1 MDLSFLLILSLP
13 TSVQYAIA
21 GLFLLLVAG
30 SVAERILA
38 SRMEAGAHRELRQRI
53 NSWWIMVG
61 ILLVVLIVGR
71 GASLVFFAVL
81 SFLALREF
89 FSILP
94 VRHTDRRVILAL
106 YLMIPVH
113 YYWIS
118 LEWYGVFIIFIPV
131 YLFLFIPFALLML
144 GETKGFIRSATSYQW
159 AVMTTVFAIS
169 HVAYLLILPAER
181 NPAGGPIGL
190 VLYLLFLTQFNDV
203 AQYVWGK
210 TLGKRK
216 IVPKISPNKTWA
228 GFVGGVATTM
238 VLAMLLAPWLTPL
251 SMSEGLLAGLLI
263 GVAGFVGDLTV
274 SATKRDLGIK
284 DTGQLIPGHG
294 GILDRID
301 SLMYTAPL
309 FFHYLYYLKY

>member
-181 NPAGGPIGL
+181 NPAGGPVGL

-238 VLAMLLAPWLTPL
+238 ALAMLLAPWLTPL
-251 SMSEGLLAGLLI
+251 SMPEGLLAGLLI

-284 DTGQLIPGHG
+284 DTGRLIPGHG

>member
-238 VLAMLLAPWLTPL
+238 ALAMLLAPWLTPL
-251 SMSEGLLAGLLI
+251 SMPEGLLAGLLI

>member
-13 TSVQYAIA
+13 SSVQYAIA
-21 GLFLLLVAG
+21 GLFVLLVAG

-38 SRMEAGAHRELRQRI
+38 PRMAAEAHRELRQRI

-61 ILLVVLIVGR
+61 ILLVVLIIGR
-71 GASLVFFAVL
+71 AASLVFFAVL
-81 SFLALREF
+81 SFVALREF

-106 YLMIPVH
+106 YLMIPVQ

-159 AVMTTVFAIS
+159 AVMTTVFAVS
-169 HVAYLLILPAER
+169 HVAYLLILPAEL

-203 AQYVWGK
+203 SQYVWGK

-238 VLAMLLAPWLTPL
+238 VLAMVLAPWLTPL
-251 SMSEGLLAGLLI
+251 SMPEGLVAGLLI

>member
-1 MDLSFLLILSLP
+1 MDLSFLLLLSLP
-13 TSVQYAIA
+13 ASIQYAMLA
-21 GLFLLLVAG
+21 VLLLLIVG
-30 SVAERILA
+30 SVAERLLA
-38 SRMEAGAHRELRQRI
+38 NRMTENAHRELRQRI
-53 NSWWIMVG
+53 NSWWVMVG
-61 ILLVVLIVGR
+61 VVFVVLIIGR
-71 GASLVFFAVL
+71 GASLLFFAVL

-106 YLMIPVH
+106 YLMIPVQ
-113 YYWIS
+113 YYWVA

-144 GETKGFIRSATSYQW
+144 GETRGFIRSATSYQW

-169 HVAYLLILPAER
+169 HIAYLLILPADR
-181 NPAGGPIGL
+181 NPVGGAIGL

-203 AQYVWGK
+203 AQYLWGK
-210 TLGKRK
+210 TLGRRK

-228 GFVGGVATTM
+228 GFLGGVGTTM
-238 VLAMLLAPWLTPL
+238 VLAMLMAGWLTPL
-251 SMSEGLLAGLLI
+251 SWFEGLGAGLLI
-263 GVAGFVGDLTV
+263 GVGGFIGDLTV

-309 FFHYLYYLKY
+309 FFHFVYYLKY

>member
-21 GLFLLLVAG
+21 GLFLLLVTG

-238 VLAMLLAPWLTPL
+238 ILAMLLAPWLTPL
-251 SMSEGLLAGLLI
+251 SMPEGLLAGLLI

>member
-13 TSVQYAIA
+13 ASIQYAMLA
-21 GLFLLLVAG
+21 VFLLLVIG
-30 SVAERILA
+30 SVAERLLA
-38 SRMEAGAHRELRQRI
+38 SRMAAEAHRELRQRI

-61 ILLVVLIVGR
+61 VVFVVLIIGR
-71 GASLVFFAVL
+71 GASLAFFAVL

-106 YLMIPVH
+106 YLMIPVQ
-113 YYWIS
+113 YYWVA
-118 LEWYGVFIIFIPV
+118 LDWYGVFIIFIPV

-144 GETKGFIRSATSYQW
+144 GETRGFIRSATSYQW

-169 HVAYLLILPAER
+169 HIAYLLILPGER

-203 AQYVWGK
+203 AQYLWGK

-228 GFVGGVATTM
+228 GFLGGVGTTM
-238 VLAMLLAPWLTPL
+238 VLAMLLSTWLTPL
-251 SMSEGLLAGLLI
+251 SWFEGLGAGLLI

-309 FFHYLYYLKY
+309 FFHFIYYLKY

>member
-1 MDLSFLLILSLP
+1 MDLSFSLILSLP
-13 TSVQYAIA
+13 DSIKCAIA
-21 GLFLLLVAG
+21 GLFVLLVAG
-30 SVAERILA
+30 SVAERLLA
-38 SRMEAGAHRELRQRI
+38 SRMEVEAHRELRQRI
-53 NSWWIMVG
+53 NSWWGMVG
-61 ILLVVLIVGR
+61 ILLVVLIIGR
-71 GASLVFFAVL
+71 TASLVFFAVL
-81 SFLALREF
+81 SFVALREF

-106 YLMIPVH
+106 YLMIPVQ

-159 AVMTTVFAIS
+159 AVMTTVFAVS
-169 HVAYLLILPAER
+169 HVAYLLILPAEV
-181 NPAGGPIGL
+181 NPVGGPIGL

-216 IVPKISPNKTWA
+216 IVPQISPNKTWA

-238 VLAMLLAPWLTPL
+238 LLAMVLAPWLTPL
-251 SMSEGLLAGLLI
+251 SMPEGFLAGLLI

-309 FFHYLYYLKY
+309 FFHYIYYLKY

>member
-1 MDLSFLLILSLP
+1 MDPSFLLILSLP
-13 TSVQYAIA
+13 SSVQYAIT
-21 GLFLLLVAG
+21 GLLLLLVAG

-38 SRMEAGAHRELRQRI
+38 SRMEEVAHRELRQRI
-53 NSWWIMVG
+53 NSWWVMVG

-159 AVMTTVFAIS
+159 AVMTTVFAVS

-181 NPAGGPIGL
+181 NPAGGPVGL

-251 SMSEGLLAGLLI
+251 SMPEGLLAGLLI
-263 GVAGFVGDLTV
+263 GVSGFVGDLTV